1 MSCKLK
7 HVITKEEEEK
17 EGEEE
22 VIVHGIYKPL
32 GRSTR
37 RVRPDLPPAFCVLL
51 LWASPSLTEL
61 WSHQP
66 LLSPRKPAN
75 TKGNT
80 LDEASGK
87 KRAGRDGNPWLPSL
101 RLRGEPCL
109 SPGLWVSFSVMSCP
123 FSSLYLPFHQPPSHR
138 PCFTDGA
145 LVSKELPCYLYCSSP
160 RKVTAPYRNSNSTS
174 GFRRSYERKVTF
186 DILLRVHIF
195 ENLGNLI
202 FMQFSMK
209 LLFV

>member
-1 MSCKLK
+1 MSRKLK
-7 HVITKEEEEK
+7 HVITKEEGEK

-109 SPGLWVSFSVMSCP
+109 SPGYGWALASCLVP
-123 FSSLYLPFHQPPSHR
+123 FLPWTFPSINH
-138 PCFTDGA
+138 PHTDHA
-145 LVSKELPCYLYCSSP
+145 LQMGPWSARSCHATFIAHLPEKWQLL
-160 RKVTAPYRNSNSTS
+160 T
-174 GFRRSYERKVTF
+174 EIL
-186 DILLRVHIF
+186 ILLRGS
-195 ENLGNLI
+195 EGATRE
-202 FMQFSMK
+202 K
-209 LLFV
+209 LLLIYCSEFIFLKI